1 MDLIKADVVMTTQ
14 ILNYQLDEDTE
25 SILEGS
31 DMFAIEEQIKT
42 SLGEVYPFVS
52 LVVSESK
59 FFNFHLRVCDSMTLS
74 RRHLVEAFTWLQI
87 HISKEHPELTLLS
100 EEDHE

>member
-14 ILNYQLDEDTE
+14 VLNYQLDQVTE

-31 DMFAIEEQIKT
+31 DMFAIEKKIKT
-42 SLGEVYPFVS
+42 SLAEVYPFVS
-52 LVVSESK
+52 LVFSEHE
-59 FFNFHLRVCDSMTLS
+59 FFNFHLKVCDSTTLS

-87 HISKEHPELTLLS
+87 HISKEHPELTLRA